1 MAKGLRNRSGRPLDR
16 PVTLNGHAKW
26 AEWPGI
32 VSPVKK
38 DDGTTVTVS
47 SPASPAAR
55 VLVIADDPK
64 TREIYS
70 RVLEFVGYQ
79 VSRAANF
86 VDVLGTRMS
95 DPDVIVLCN
104 LATLAYP
111 GQSAQV
117 IRIPEGTPPDVLVTN
132 VYQRLAPRSGL

>member
-1 MAKGLRNRSGRPLDR
+1 MS
-16 PVTLNGHAKW
+16 
-26 AEWPGI
+26 PG
-32 VSPVKK
+32 KK
-38 DDGTTVTVS
+38 DDDITVTVS
-47 SPASPAAR
+47 SPASPATR

-79 VSRAANF
+79 VTRAANF

-111 GQSAQV
+111 GQAAHV
-117 IRIPEGTPPDVLVTN
+117 IRVPEGTPPDVLVTN
-132 VYQRLAPRSGL
+132 VYQRLAPRPGL